1 MTPTPDTGFDRTL
14 IACMADLR
22 RFALHL
28 TKDPAQADDL
38 LQDCLERALRYRDRF
53 EPGTNLKAWL
63 CTILKNLHFSA
74 CKRVRR
80 HAETEIAEDAME
92 SAPEQDWKVLLRE
105 TGDAIRMLAPEHRE
119 VIRLVGIEGAS
130 YEEAAETLGVAMG
143 TLRSRLCRARRC
155 LRAVEEAEGAGWPE
169 WAGHSSPQPA
179 LPTHPASQKEDDAPL
194 QRQDRTDDVRG
205 EQVEPP
211 APMET
216 SGADHPKPGSGS
228 DRPAAASA
236 FGWHRLG
243 DVHGRGLDWKL
254 VHRLPTTGAQE
265 RRMRDGAW
273 KALAPRRSL
282 SGVRLPEAHAPPA
295 DPSAAT
301 PLSVTFWSTMTC

>member
-1 MTPTPDTGFDRTL
+1 MIPTPDAGFDRTL

-28 TKDPAQADDL
+28 TKDPGQADDL

-53 EPGTNLKAWL
+53 ETGTNLKAWL

-74 CKRVRR
+74 CKRARR

-105 TGDAIRMLAPEHRE
+105 TGEAIRVLAPEHRE

-143 TLRSRLCRARRC
+143 TVRSRLCRARRC
-155 LRAVEEAEGAGWPE
+155 LRAIEEAEGAGRPE
-169 WAGHSSPQPA
+169 ATGHSAPQPA
-179 LPTHPASQKEDDAPL
+179 MPTHPASQKEDVAPL
-194 QRQDRTDDVRG
+194 QRQDRTDVVEG
-205 EQVEPP
+205 QQVEPP
-211 APMET
+211 APMEA
-216 SGADHPKPGSGS
+216 SGVDHPKPGSGS
-228 DRPAAASA
+228 DRPAAASS
-236 FGWHRLG
+236 FGQHRLG
-243 DVHGRGLDWKL
+243 DMHGRGPGRKL
-254 VHRLPTTGAQE
+254 VHRLPTRGAQE

-273 KALAPRRSL
+273 KAPALRLSP

-295 DPSAAT
+295 TPSAAT
-301 PLSVTFWSTMTC
+301 PSSVTSWSTMTC

>member
-22 RFALHL
+22 RFALYL
-28 TKDPAQADDL
+28 TKNPAQADDL
-38 LQDCLERALRYRDRF
+38 LQDSLERALCYRDRF

-74 CKRVRR
+74 CKRARR

-105 TGDAIRMLAPEHRE
+105 TGEAIRVLAPEHRE

-130 YEEAAETLGVAMG
+130 YEEAADTLGVAMG
-143 TLRSRLCRARRC
+143 TVRSRLCRARRC
-155 LRAVEEAEGAGWPE
+155 LRAVEEAEGAGRAE
-169 WAGHSSPQPA
+169 WAGHSAPQPA
-179 LPTHPASQKEDDAPL
+179 LPTHPASQKEDDVPL
-194 QRQDRTDDVRG
+194 QSHDRTDVVQG

-211 APMET
+211 APMEA

-228 DRPAAASA
+228 DRPAAARS

-243 DVHGRGLDWKL
+243 DVHGRGLDRKL
-254 VHRLPTTGAQE
+254 VHRLPITGAQV

-273 KALAPRRSL
+273 KALAPQLSL
-282 SGVRLPEAHAPPA
+282 SGVRLQEAHAPPA
-295 DPSAAT
+295 APSAAT
-301 PLSVTFWSTMTC
+301 PLSVTSWSTMTC